1 LLLAAG
7 SWVIPRP
14 VQPQASLS
22 DAVAVGDVD
31 LARRLLA
38 DSVDPDEPR
47 VLDLTPLMRAALR
60 DDVEMI
66 EVLLTAGADLQATE
80 SMGLSSLHIAAQR
93 DSRGAVEALMQA
105 GADIELRSLNGM
117 NTLEHAAAWGSLD
130 VIEYLAGLGADLN
143 SRSEVI
149 TQGHGY
155 PRDEGPT
162 ALGIAVWSG
171 RLDSVQTLLELGAA
185 VDAPSA
191 AGNTPLLIAVF
202 SGQAS
207 ELVELLLEEG
217 ADPGASAECSRG
229 CSLEGTHDV
238 LEWARALQRTDL
250 VRVLDRY

>member
-1 LLLAAG
+1 M
-7 SWVIPRP
+7 IPRP

-22 DAVAVGDVD
+22 DAVALGDVD

-80 SMGLSSLHIAAQR
+80 SMGLSSLHIAAQS
-93 DSRGAVEALMQA
+93 DSRGAVEALMRA
-105 GADIELRSLNGM
+105 GADIEQRSLNGM
-117 NTLEHAAAWGSLD
+117 NALENAAAWGSLE
-130 VIEYLAGLGADLN
+130 VIELLAGLGADLN
-143 SRSEVI
+143 SRSEVV

-162 ALGIAVWSG
+162 PLGIAAWSG
-171 RLDSVQTLLELGAA
+171 QLGSIQILLELGAA
-185 VDAPSA
+185 VDATSS

-202 SGQAS
+202 SGQAP

-217 ADPGASAECSRG
+217 ADPEASAECSRG

-238 LEWARALQRTDL
+238 MEWARVLQRTDL